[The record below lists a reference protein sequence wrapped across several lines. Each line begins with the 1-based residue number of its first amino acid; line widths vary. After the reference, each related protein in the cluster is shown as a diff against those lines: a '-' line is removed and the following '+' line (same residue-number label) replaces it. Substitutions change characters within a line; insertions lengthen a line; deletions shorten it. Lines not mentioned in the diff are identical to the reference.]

1 MVRKSILSYGFI
13 LQIKSHCSYHSII
26 SGYSKLKKYKYLA
39 TIFPFPKYLPSNF
52 NVMKIFVMIV
62 FIFFYP
68 RDSYGQSDDRDYDE
82 ELRYQN
88 NAINALKTELKQ
100 LRLKIKTA
108 ESRERSTVNRLSSID
123 KEISLTN
130 KLIQSLIFEEEKA
143 RKTIYQL
150 KKDILKN
157 ENELESLRIRYK
169 QRVLKAY
176 KKGNLTDLEKVIS
189 STTWRQA
196 IYRTHYLKLISNI
209 EKKLTKKIE
218 KLLVDISRQK
228 VELEVVLRDNLNL
241 KRDKQTQI
249 TSYRNMRI
257 NREKE
262 LNRIR
267 NDKNA
272 LTSYVSEKEEGIQQ
286 LEKIIKRVLEDK
298 ARFERELRIRQQQE
312 TLKTKSFK
320 ALKGQL
326 PWPADGRII
335 SKFGRQWNSKLK
347 TTTENPGIDIKG
359 KPGSS
364 IRTVL
369 GGVVTTITYIR
380 GYGTTIIV
388 DHGGG
393 FYTVY
398 SHVTNIQTNVDSQVR
413 NGDVIAYMGDS
424 GSINGSKLHFEI
436 WGKGQKLDP
445 EKWLRKK

>member
-1 MVRKSILSYGFI
+1 MKALIVIIL
-13 LQIKSHCSYHSII
+13 
-26 SGYSKLKKYKYLA
+26 
-39 TIFPFPKYLPSNF
+39 T
-52 NVMKIFVMIV
+52 
-62 FIFFYP
+62 FFYC
-68 RDSYGQSDDRDYDE
+68 SESLGQSDDRDYDE

-88 NAINALKTELKQ
+88 DAINSLKQELKQ

-130 KLIQSLIFEEEKA
+130 KLIQSLNYEEEKA
-143 RKTIYQL
+143 RKTIFQL

-157 ENELESLRIRYK
+157 ENELESLRKRYK
-169 QRVLKAY
+169 QRVLKSY
-176 KKGNLTDLEKVIS
+176 KKGNLTDLEKVFS

-196 IYRTHYLKLISNI
+196 IYRSNYLKLISDI
-209 EKKLTKKIE
+209 EKKMTKRIE
-218 KLLVDISRQK
+218 KLLVNISRQK

-241 KRDKQTQI
+241 KREKQTQI

-326 PWPADGRII
+326 PWPADGRVI
-335 SKFGRQWNSKLK
+335 SKFGRKWNPKLK
-347 TTTENPGIDIKG
+347 TTTDNPGIDIKG

-445 EKWLRKK
+445 EKWLRRK

>member
-1 MVRKSILSYGFI
+1 M
-13 LQIKSHCSYHSII
+13 
-26 SGYSKLKKYKYLA
+26 
-39 TIFPFPKYLPSNF
+39 
-52 NVMKIFVMIV
+52 
-62 FIFFYP
+62 
-68 RDSYGQSDDRDYDE
+68 
-82 ELRYQN
+82 
-88 NAINALKTELKQ
+88 
-100 LRLKIKTA
+100 
-108 ESRERSTVNRLSSID
+108 
-123 KEISLTN
+123 
-130 KLIQSLIFEEEKA
+130 
-143 RKTIYQL
+143 
-150 KKDILKN
+150 
-157 ENELESLRIRYK
+157 
-169 QRVLKAY
+169 
-176 KKGNLTDLEKVIS
+176 
-189 STTWRQA
+189 
-196 IYRTHYLKLISNI
+196 
-209 EKKLTKKIE
+209 TKRIE
-218 KLLVDISRQK
+218 KLLVNISRQK

-241 KRDKQTQI
+241 KREKQTQI

-326 PWPADGRII
+326 PWPADGRVI
-335 SKFGRQWNSKLK
+335 SKFGRKWNPKLK
-347 TTTENPGIDIKG
+347 TTTDNPGIDIKG

-445 EKWLRKK
+445 EKWLRRK

>member
-1 MVRKSILSYGFI
+1 
-13 LQIKSHCSYHSII
+13 
-26 SGYSKLKKYKYLA
+26 
-39 TIFPFPKYLPSNF
+39 
-52 NVMKIFVMIV
+52 MKIFITI
-62 FIFFYP
+62 IFTLIYSEIGFA
-68 RDSYGQSDDRDYDE
+68 QSDDRDYDE

-88 NAINALKTELKQ
+88 DAINSLKLELKQ
-100 LRLKIKTA
+100 LRSKIKTA
-108 ESRERSTVNRLSSID
+108 ESRERSTANRLSSID
-123 KEISLTN
+123 KEISLTG
-130 KLIQSLIFEEEKA
+130 KLIQSLKYEEEKA

-150 KKDILKN
+150 KNDILEN
-157 ENELESLRIRYK
+157 ENKLEALRTRYK
-169 QRVLKAY
+169 QRVLKSY
-176 KKGNLTDLEKVIS
+176 KKGRLTDLQKVFS

-196 IYRTHYLKLISNI
+196 IYRTHYLKVISDI
-209 EKKLTKKIE
+209 EKQLTKKIE

-228 VELEVVLRDNLNL
+228 IELEVVLRDNLNL
-241 KRDKQTQI
+241 KREKQTQI

-257 NREKE
+257 DREKE

-267 NDKNA
+267 NDKKA
-272 LTSYVSEKEEGIQQ
+272 LTSYVSEKEAGIQQ

-320 ALKGQL
+320 ALRGQL
-326 PWPADGRII
+326 PWPADGRVI
-335 SKFGRQWNSKLK
+335 SKFGRQWNPKLK

-413 NGDVIAYMGDS
+413 NGDVIAYMGDA
-424 GSINGSKLHFEI
+424 GSINGAKLHFEI

>member
-1 MVRKSILSYGFI
+1 
-13 LQIKSHCSYHSII
+13 
-26 SGYSKLKKYKYLA
+26 
-39 TIFPFPKYLPSNF
+39 
-52 NVMKIFVMIV
+52 MKIFVISI
-62 FIFFYP
+62 FIFLYSGYSF
-68 RDSYGQSDDRDYDE
+68 GQSDDRDYDE

-88 NAINALKTELKQ
+88 DAINSLKAELKQ

-123 KEISLTN
+123 KEISLTD
-130 KLIQSLIFEEEKA
+130 KLIQSLKYEEEKA

-150 KKDILKN
+150 KNDILKN
-157 ENELESLRIRYK
+157 ENELESLRARYK
-169 QRVLKAY
+169 QRVLKSY
-176 KKGNLTDLEKVIS
+176 KKGNLTDLEKVFS

-249 TSYRNMRI
+249 SSYRNMRI
-257 NREKE
+257 DREKE

-286 LEKIIKRVLEDK
+286 LENIIKRVLEDK

>member
-1 MVRKSILSYGFI
+1 
-13 LQIKSHCSYHSII
+13 
-26 SGYSKLKKYKYLA
+26 
-39 TIFPFPKYLPSNF
+39 
-52 NVMKIFVMIV
+52 MKIFVIII
-62 FIFFYP
+62 FTFFYFGE
-68 RDSYGQSDDRDYDE
+68 SLGQSNDRDYDE

-88 NAINALKTELKQ
+88 DAINALKTELKQ

-130 KLIQSLIFEEEKA
+130 KLIQSLKYEEEKA

-150 KKDILKN
+150 KEDILKN
-157 ENELESLRIRYK
+157 ENELESLRLRYK
-169 QRVLKAY
+169 QRVLKSY
-176 KKGNLTDLEKVIS
+176 KKGNLSDLEKVFS

-196 IYRTHYLKLISNI
+196 IYRSHYLKLISNI
-209 EKKLTKKIE
+209 EKKITKKIE
-218 KLLVDISRQK
+218 NLLVNISRQK
-228 VELEVVLRDNLNL
+228 IELEVVLRDNLNL

-257 NREKE
+257 KREKE

-335 SKFGRQWNSKLK
+335 SKFGRQWNPKLK

>member
-1 MVRKSILSYGFI
+1 MNFFLINLFI
-13 LQIKSHCSYHSII
+13 
-26 SGYSKLKKYKYLA
+26 
-39 TIFPFPKYLPSNF
+39 TIFISQALS
-52 NVMKIFVMIV
+52 
-62 FIFFYP
+62 
-68 RDSYGQSDDRDYDE
+68 QSTDRDYDG

-88 NAINALKTELKQ
+88 DAINNLKAELKQ
-100 LRLKIKTA
+100 IRLKIKTT

-123 KEISLTN
+123 KEISLTG
-130 KLIQSLIFEEEKA
+130 KLIQSLKYEEGKA

-150 KKDILKN
+150 KNDILAK

-169 QRVLKAY
+169 QRVLRAY
-176 KKGNLTDLEKVIS
+176 KKGRLTDLERVFS

-196 IYRTHYLKLISNI
+196 IYRTHYLKIIAGI
-209 EKKLTKKIE
+209 EKRITKKIE
-218 KLLVDISRQK
+218 KLLVEISRQK
-228 VELEVVLRDNLNL
+228 VELEVALRDNLNL
-241 KRDKQTQI
+241 KRDKESQI
-249 TSYRNMRI
+249 SSYRNMRI
-257 NREKE
+257 DREKE

-267 NDKNA
+267 NDKQA
-272 LTSYVSEKEEGIQQ
+272 LTSYVSEKEQGIEQ

-312 TLKTKSFK
+312 ILKTKSFK

-326 PWPADGRII
+326 PWPADGRIV
-335 SKFGRQWNSKLK
+335 SKFGRQWNPKLK
-347 TTTENPGIDIKG
+347 TTTENPGVDIKG

-364 IRTVL
+364 IRSIL

-380 GYGTTIIV
+380 GYGTTIII

-398 SHVTNIQTNVDSQVR
+398 SHVTNIQINVDSQVR

-424 GSINGSKLHFEI
+424 GSVNGTKLHFEI

-445 EKWLRKK
+445 EKWLIKR

>member
-1 MVRKSILSYGFI
+1 MFKKNSKILPIMKALIIII
-13 LQIKSHCSYHSII
+13 L
-26 SGYSKLKKYKYLA
+26 
-39 TIFPFPKYLPSNF
+39 T
-52 NVMKIFVMIV
+52 
-62 FIFFYP
+62 FFYY
-68 RDSYGQSDDRDYDE
+68 SESFGQSDDRDYDE

-88 NAINALKTELKQ
+88 DAINSLKQELKQ

-130 KLIQSLIFEEEKA
+130 KLIQSLNYEEEKA
-143 RKTIYQL
+143 KKTIFQL

-157 ENELESLRIRYK
+157 ENELESLRKRYK
-169 QRVLKAY
+169 QRVLKSY
-176 KKGNLTDLEKVIS
+176 KKGNLTDLEKVFS

-196 IYRTHYLKLISNI
+196 IYRSNYLKLISDI
-209 EKKLTKKIE
+209 EKKITKRIE
-218 KLLVDISRQK
+218 KLLVNISRQK

-241 KRDKQTQI
+241 KREKKTQI

-312 TLKTKSFK
+312 ALKTKSFK

-335 SKFGRQWNSKLK
+335 SKFGRKWNPKLK
-347 TTTENPGIDIKG
+347 TTTDNPGIDIKG

-445 EKWLRKK
+445 EKWLRRK